1 LDNKT
6 KLVIAIF
13 LLSITYPLIVL
24 ALRLLDF
31 LVVGLVID
39 FYFLLYVYV
48 KSVVSVDVIKVEEKE
63 KPNIE
68 SDLDDLTLYV

>member
-1 LDNKT
+1 MLLMIT
-6 KLVIAIF
+6 IF

-24 ALRLLDF
+24 ALRFLDF

-48 KSVVSVDVIKVEEKE
+48 KSVVSVDVIKIEEKE